1 MIHKI
6 ANNFDFDMS
15 SIDWYETTSDM
26 LEKLMSE
33 IEENYKDK
41 FLATLFKNASICKA
55 ISEKI

>member
-1 MIHKI
+1 
-6 ANNFDFDMS
+6 MS